1 MTDNLRSKA
10 SARYN
15 DVRGKAEQA
24 LATGKT
30 KAHDALEAG
39 KVRAKETAAVTRE
52 KAKVAA
58 QTTSQQLDSNPL
70 AAIAGGLAIGA
81 IIAAALPRTARETKI
96 AGPVGRSVRK
106 TAKAAAKVDGDVAK
120 AELFALGL
128 TSDAARQTARE
139 LAGKI
144 GKAATTAGTAAA
156 KTIRKGK
163 E

>member
-24 LATGKT
+24 LSTGRA
-30 KAHDALEAG
+30 KAEEALETS
-39 KVRAKETAAVTRE
+39 RARARETAAATRE
-52 KAKVAA
+52 RARVAA
-58 QTTSQQLDSNPL
+58 QKTSEQLEGNPL
-70 AAIAGGLAIGA
+70 AAVAGGLVIGA
-81 IIAAALPRTARETKI
+81 IIAAALPRTARETKL
-96 AGPVGRSVRK
+96 AGPVGRGVRK
-106 TAKAAAKVDGDVAK
+106 TAKAATKVAGDVAK
-120 AELFALGL
+120 AELVALGL

-156 KTIRKGK
+156 KSVRKGK

>member
-1 MTDNLRSKA
+1 MTDNLRAKA
-10 SARYN
+10 GARYN
-15 DVRGKAEQA
+15 DVRSKAEQA
-24 LATGKT
+24 ITTSKA
-30 KAHDALEAG
+30 KAHDALETG

-58 QTTSQQLDSNPL
+58 QKTSQQLDSNPL

-81 IIAAALPRTARETKI
+81 IIAAALPRTARETRI
-96 AGPVGRSVRK
+96 VGPVGRSVRK
-106 TAKAAAKVDGDVAK
+106 TAKAAAKVAGDVAK
-120 AELFALGL
+120 AEFIALGL
-128 TSDAARQTARE
+128 TSDAARQTARD

-156 KTIRKGK
+156 KTVRKGK

>member
-15 DVRGKAEQA
+15 DVRGKAEEA
-24 LATGKT
+24 LTAGRT
-30 KAHDALEAG
+30 KAHDALETG
-39 KVRAKETAAVTRE
+39 KARAKETAAATRE
-52 KAKVAA
+52 KAKAA
-58 QTTSQQLDSNPL
+58 VQTTSQQLDSNPL
-70 AAIAGGLAIGA
+70 AAVAGGLVIGA
-81 IIAAALPRTARETKI
+81 IIAAALPRTARETRI
-96 AGPVGRSVRK
+96 ACPVGRSVRN
-106 TAKAAAKVDGDVAK
+106 TAKAAAKVAGDVAK

-128 TSDAARQTARE
+128 TSDAARQTARA